1 MRIQELSQKIVQYV
15 GGESNIKNLT
25 HCATRLRFELIQDD
39 LADLNALKEL
49 DGVLT
54 AQVQGNQ
61 TQVVIG
67 ATVGKVYDAI
77 METTH
82 IVPKE
87 TGTKSEKKAN
97 PFSAALSAIS
107 GIFAPTLPV
116 LIGCGMFKAIVAM
129 ITGFGLLSA
138 ENSLIVMLSMIGDLI
153 FYFFPFFLAVSAAKK
168 FNTHEFLA
176 LALAA
181 AYMYPTIMDGALAA
195 ASGGPSS
202 MSFLGLPI
210 LFVNYKSTVIPIIL
224 SVWVLSLVYKKID
237 GIVPDILKVF
247 LTPMLVLILLIPFEL
262 IVLGPIGSYA
272 GEYIAQFISW
282 FYDVGGIFAAAFLGC
297 MRAPLTMLGMHYA
310 LSPLQIQQIA
320 STGCTTLLVSSLANN
335 FAQSGAAFG
344 TALSIKEK
352 GKKSAAFG
360 AALSAFMGITEPAMY
375 GVNLV
380 YKRPFFIAML
390 SAGVSAAFFQLF
402 HTVGLAYVPPG
413 IFTLVSFQADSF
425 IFVILGII
433 LAFGIAAVLSFFF
446 GVKKEEREAVSV
458 NSDNEIDGEA
468 AILTS
473 ENETD
478 EKIDGSALE
487 KVKVLE
493 PQEINAPVKG
503 RVISM
508 KDVKDEIFASE
519 AMGTGVA
526 IIPEEG
532 KLYAPFDGKITMV
545 FPTKHAIALA
555 SNHGTEMIIHIGIN
569 TVQEDGKGFD
579 IKVKE
584 NQTVKK
590 GEFLGRFDLE
600 YLSQKYD
607 MTTPVIITNSSE
619 YSEITKNYLA
629 CADNQDVVLTANV

>member
-25 HCATRLRFELIQDD
+25 HCATRLRFELIQDE

-67 ATVGKVYDAI
+67 ATVGKVYNAI

-87 TGTKSEKKAN
+87 TETKSDKKAN
-97 PFSAALSAIS
+97 PLSAALSAIS

-129 ITGFGLLSA
+129 ITGFGLLPA

-224 SVWVLSLVYKKID
+224 SVWVLSMVYKKID

-320 STGCTTLLVSSLANN
+320 STGSTTLLVSSLANN

-433 LAFGIAAVLSFFF
+433 LAFGMAAVLSFFF
-446 GVKKEEREAVSV
+446 GVKKEENEVASV
-458 NSDNEIDGEA
+458 NLG
-468 AILTS
+468 
-473 ENETD
+473 NETD
-478 EKIDGSALE
+478 NEADENMDGLSLE

-493 PQEINAPVKG
+493 KQEINAPVKG

-545 FPTKHAIALA
+545 FPTKHAIALT
-555 SNHGTEMIIHIGIN
+555 SNYGTEIIIHIGIN

-584 NQTVKK
+584 NQIVKK
-590 GEFLGRFDLE
+590 GDFLGEFDLE

-619 YSEITKNYLA
+619 YSEITKKYLD
-629 CADNQDVVLTANV
+629 CVGNQDVVLTASV

>member
-25 HCATRLRFELIQDD
+25 HCATRLRFELIQDE

-67 ATVGKVYDAI
+67 ATVGKVYNAI

-87 TGTKSEKKAN
+87 TETKSDKKAN
-97 PFSAALSAIS
+97 PLSAALSAIS

-129 ITGFGLLSA
+129 ITGFGLLPA

-224 SVWVLSLVYKKID
+224 SVWVLSVVYKKID

-320 STGCTTLLVSSLANN
+320 STGSTTLLVSSLANN

-433 LAFGIAAVLSFFF
+433 LAFGMAAVLSFFF
-446 GVKKEEREAVSV
+446 GVKKEESEVASI
-458 NSDNEIDGEA
+458 NSG
-468 AILTS
+468 
-473 ENETD
+473 NETD
-478 EKIDGSALE
+478 NEADENMDGLSLE
-487 KVKVLE
+487 KAKVLE
-493 PQEINAPVKG
+493 TQEINAPVKG
-503 RVISM
+503 KVISM

-532 KLYAPFDGKITMV
+532 ELYAPFDGKITMV
-545 FPTKHAIALA
+545 FPTKHAIALT

-584 NQTVKK
+584 NQMVKK
-590 GEFLGRFDLE
+590 GDFLGKFDLE

-619 YSEITKNYLA
+619 YSEITKKYLD
-629 CADNQDVVLTANV
+629 CADNQDVVLTASV